1 MMTPKEIGNRI
12 TMAREEARLTKKEL
26 SEKIHVAASTITRY
40 EHGEIGNI
48 KLPVISAIASALSVN
63 PLWLVGKSD
72 HKLVSDMKQ
81 RSEDNFKV
89 SEHEEE
95 FIKKYRQLPQ
105 AGKAAVDTMLN
116 VQYDLVK
123 PKLLEDT
130 ETS

>member
-1 MMTPKEIGNRI
+1 MTPKEIGNRI

-81 RSEDNFKV
+81 RFEDNFKV
-89 SEHEEE
+89 SEKEKEL
-95 FIKKYRQLPQ
+95 IKKYRQLPQ
-105 AGKAAVDTMLN
+105 TGKAAVDTMLD

-123 PKLLEDT
+123 PKLSVDT